1 MSSLSHIV
9 AATDL
14 TGRSVYALQRALQ
27 LKRESDARLTVLHV
41 VEHGLTPRIRE
52 RYYLEAVADLQE
64 WKSALPEVTQL
75 GLDVKVMLGDPFSTI
90 VDVAGIE
97 QFDFAIVGGPGKG
110 GLKELFTGTTVERV
124 IRFSDTPVLMVTQ
137 HASGPYGRVV
147 VAVDFSSSAQR
158 ALQWACRIA
167 PGAEIRLIHA
177 WQPAIRD
184 DGRDDTKAAAANRE
198 LRDQEQDQL
207 RALVASNVPGRSLD
221 LEMIEDEPCRG
232 IRRAIGTGNAEL
244 LVMGTH
250 GRSRISSALVGSV
263 AQEFLATP
271 PCDVLVVKG

>member
-27 LKRESDARLTVLHV
+27 LKRESGAQLTVLHV
-41 VEHGLTPRIRE
+41 IEHGLTPRIRE
-52 RYYLEAVADLQE
+52 RHHVEAVADLQE
-64 WKSALPEVTQL
+64 WKRVLPDVTQL
-75 GLDVKVMLGDPFSTI
+75 GLDVKVVLGDPFSTI

-97 QFDFAIVGGPGKG
+97 QIDLAILGGPGKG
-110 GLKELFTGTTVERV
+110 GLKELFAGTTVERV

-147 VAVDFSSSAQR
+147 VAVDFSSSAQK

-167 PGAEIRLIHA
+167 PGAEIHLIHA
-177 WQPAIRD
+177 WQPPVRG
-184 DGRDDTKAAAANRE
+184 DGRDDAKAAAANRE
-198 LRDQEQDQL
+198 LRDQELNQL
-207 RALVASNVPGRSLD
+207 RALVASNVLARTLD
-221 LEMIEDEPCRG
+221 LEMIEDEPCEA
-232 IRRAIGTGNAEL
+232 IRRAIATVNAEL

-250 GRSRISSALVGSV
+250 GRSRINSALVGSV